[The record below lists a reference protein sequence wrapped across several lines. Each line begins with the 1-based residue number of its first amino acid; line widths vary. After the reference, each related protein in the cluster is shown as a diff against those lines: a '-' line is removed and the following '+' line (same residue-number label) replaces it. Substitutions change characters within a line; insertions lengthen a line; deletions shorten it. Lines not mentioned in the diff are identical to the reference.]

1 MPCQNQVRIP
11 SEEEVAVVEDYT
23 ICVGKAIPNVIVAA
37 SLYGYLY
44 ISEDG
49 GDSWR
54 KLKKEFGEIRAVA
67 VMPN

>member
-37 SLYGYLY
+37 TCTATYTSAKMVVTR
-44 ISEDG
+44 G
-49 GDSWR
+49 GS
-54 KLKKEFGEIRAVA
+54 
-67 VMPN
+67 